1 MKIPKAYLIDPGRNG
16 VYGMAAIAVSMF
28 VFAYS
33 THFGKVA
40 ILAYYGCWLPLV
52 LVDYRRVLGN
62 YARFHWIIALA
73 AFACISTFWSLAPN
87 ISARASVQYA
97 SHVVCALIAA
107 RVISAPTLANGVNAG
122 VFIVLIY
129 SLAFGG
135 YHYDPID
142 RTYSFVGAFASKNQL
157 GFFAS
162 LGVFFAGM
170 SLFVLKQKPAAKM
183 LALGGGILATY
194 SLFASQSATSV
205 IGIAAAFAVMGGL
218 RLILALHPRV
228 RKASLVVALGLAVA
242 AVFVAINMGAV
253 ETVLAAFGKDATLTG
268 RTYLWSEGLAA
279 FRQAPFL
286 GTGYQAY
293 WVQGFSE
300 AERLWAEF
308 YIATRDGFHFHNTYI
323 ETLVE
328 LGLVG
333 CLLVAALLAIVTV
346 GHLVRV
352 LDAGRDRAAFALF
365 GLAVM
370 LVIRSF
376 VEVDT
381 LYPYTAGSFLV
392 YYAAGVL
399 AAARSRELLE
409 AQPQPVR
416 QAPTPIGRTR
426 LGFR

>member
-1 MKIPKAYLIDPGRNG
+1 MKLPKAYLIDPGRNG
-16 VYGMAAIAVSMF
+16 VYGTAAIAVSMF

-33 THFGKVA
+33 THFGKIA

-73 AFACISTFWSLAPN
+73 AFACLSTFWSLAPN
-87 ISARASVQYA
+87 ITARASVQYA

-107 RVISAPTLANGVNAG
+107 RVVSARTLSSGANAG
-122 VFIVLIY
+122 ILIVLLY

-157 GFFAS
+157 GFYAS
-162 LGVFFAGM
+162 LGVFFAAM
-170 SLFVLKQKPAAKM
+170 SLLVLKHGWAARL
-183 LALGGGILATY
+183 LAVAGGALAGY
-194 SLFASQSATSV
+194 ALLASQSATSV
-205 IGIAAAFAVMGGL
+205 IGIGAALAVMAGL
-218 RLILALHPRV
+218 RLVLALHPRA
-228 RKASLVVALGLAVA
+228 RKASFVVALGIAIAV
-242 AVFVAINMGAV
+242 VFVAINMGAV
-253 ETVLAAFGKDATLTG
+253 EVVLAAFGKDATLTG

-279 FRQAPFL
+279 FRSAPFF

-328 LGLVG
+328 LGLIG
-333 CLLVAALLAIVTV
+333 CLLVAALFAVVTV
-346 GHLVRV
+346 GHLVRL
-352 LDAGRDRAAFALF
+352 LDARGDPTAYALF

-399 AAARSRELLE
+399 AAQNRDNSAAVR
-409 AQPQPVR
+409 PQPAR
-416 QAPTPIGRTR
+416 PAHGMGRAR
-426 LGFR
+426 LGVR